1 MEQDIHSSRG
11 IPAREQRGE
20 QASGKLL
27 EEGQE
32 GKEGRH
38 QGGSWKYRMDKRGN
52 SRKPFDEVSLN
63 VGTLQ

>member
-1 MEQDIHSSRG
+1 M
-11 IPAREQRGE
+11 
-20 QASGKLL
+20 GKLL